1 MPGITIAV
9 TNQKGGVGK
18 TTTTVNLAS
27 ALASMKFSVLIIDMD
42 PQGHAGEHLGIDN
55 TNSILEALKDKSKI
69 VNLVQ
74 STYKKNLF
82 CVPSN
87 LQLGQFNQLPP
98 NGNQFVLKDVI
109 SLLKNEFDY
118 IIIDSQPSL
127 SLLTLNALTAA
138 DQIILPVQAEFFAL
152 DGLSQLILTL
162 KEIQTK
168 MHPKLK
174 VLGILL
180 TMFDKRNKLAGEVK
194 NELAKNFGDELFSI
208 TIPRN
213 VKLAEAPSFSK
224 SILEYDSHC
233 TGAEAYR
240 NLAKEVYE
248 KTAGGN

>member
-27 ALASMKFSVLIIDMD
+27 ALASMGKTVLIIDMD
-42 PQGHAGEHLGIDN
+42 PQGHAGEHLGVDN
-55 TNSILEALKDKSKI
+55 SKTILDALKDKSQMMSVI
-69 VNLVQ
+69 QN
-74 STYKKNLF
+74 TYKKNLF
-82 CVPSN
+82 VVPSN
-87 LQLGQFNQLPP
+87 LHLGQFNQLNPS
-98 NGNQFVLKDVI
+98 GNQFVLRDVI
-109 SLLKNEFDY
+109 AMVKNEFDFVV
-118 IIIDSQPSL
+118 IDSQPSL

-194 NELAKNFGDELFSI
+194 NELAKNFGDELFAV

-224 SILEYDSHC
+224 SILEYDSGC
-233 TGAEAYR
+233 IGSDAYKE
-240 NLAKEVYE
+240 LAKEVYQ
-248 KTAGGN
+248 KTV